1 MTGKRMLKYILTEQS
16 NKRIPL
22 LLLSLFMAFPLGIF
36 SQGNVIEPEKP
47 SQYVEVTEEKPK
59 MDFFQ
64 GFSLSADLFP
74 LGQKLLSDYGG
85 FEGALKLNLLNTY
98 FPTIELGYGLCDH
111 TDGNTHILYKT
122 SAPYLRAGVDFNL
135 LKDKFQDNR
144 FYIGARYGITSY
156 KFDISGPEMVDPIW
170 GGSEPFS
177 YHDIKTTSHWFEIVA
192 GAQVKIY
199 KGFHMGW
206 TVRYKHEISSSSNN
220 YAKPYYIPGYG
231 TTVSGSAW
239 GASYHLIF
247 DLNWGKKRRR
257 STNIEIKSQ
266 DPLPSA
272 ATDSIQS
279 PGSSR
284 TTTP

>member
-1 MTGKRMLKYILTEQS
+1 MEQQSKRFHF
-16 NKRIPL
+16 
-22 LLLSLFMAFPLGIF
+22 LLLSLALLYPLELL
-36 SQGNVIEPEKP
+36 SQGNVIESEKP
-47 SQYVEVTEEKPK
+47 SQYIEIREEKPK

-74 LGQKLLSDYGG
+74 IGQKLLSDYGG

-98 FPTIELGYGLCDH
+98 FPTIELGYGICDH
-111 TDGNTHILYKT
+111 EDGNTHILYKT

-135 LKDKFQDNR
+135 LKDKYQDNR
-144 FYIGARYGITSY
+144 FYVGARYGISSY
-156 KFDISGPEMVDPIW
+156 NFDISGPEMVDPIW

-206 TVRYKHEISSSSNN
+206 TVRYKHEIHSSPND
-220 YAKPYYIPGYG
+220 YAQPFYIPGYG
-231 TTVSGSAW
+231 TTVTGSTW
-239 GASYHLIF
+239 GGSYHLIF

-257 STNIEIKSQ
+257 SVNVEIN
-266 DPLPSA
+266 PSSA
-272 ATDSIQS
+272 SPVPTATDSIPPVKIS
-279 PGSSR
+279 EP
-284 TTTP
+284 TTR